1 MLILLPETCTLIP
14 IKRPYVNSRTGPGA
28 RIKPRL
34 VTTQRD
40 IIWYLGGF
48 GGKPRV
54 IVVLMDPDR
63 KNLDVK
69 PKGKMITLMETV

>member
-1 MLILLPETCTLIP
+1 MLILLPETCTFIP
-14 IKRPYVNSRTGPGA
+14 IERPYVNCRTDPGA
-28 RIKPRL
+28 RIKPRRM
-34 VTTQRD
+34 TTQRD

-63 KNLDVK
+63 KNLDVE
-69 PKGKMITLMETV
+69 PKAK